1 MVETLDS
8 SILISQLASQGV
20 RHLRSAQATVAAA
33 SLNTDAL
40 IAELARRP
48 EPRLRESL
56 IPLFIR
62 HPEYSE
68 VARKLVETLEPT
80 ASESLAHMY
89 TAAVYLQRFWSGTL
103 GLSLK
108 SLTLL
113 PNYFGVPRYNLPDEN
128 EHFGESG
135 LRALAKLYEEKTG
148 YNWLSAYHS
157 IIALLLDQLL
167 LEGQHE

>member
-1 MVETLDS
+1 MIEALDS
-8 SILISQLASQGV
+8 SVLISQLASQGV
-20 RHLRSAQATVAAA
+20 RHLRSAKVTAATAT
-33 SLNTDAL
+33 LNTDAL

-48 EPRLRESL
+48 EPRLREAL

-68 VARKLVETLEPT
+68 MAMQLVESLEPS
-80 ASESLAHMY
+80 ASEALAHMY
-89 TAAVYLQRFWSGTL
+89 TAAVYLQRFWRGTL
-103 GLSLK
+103 GLYLK

-113 PNYFGVPRYNLPDEN
+113 PNYFGEPKYKLPGEN
-128 EHFGESG
+128 DHFGESG

-148 YNWLSAYHS
+148 YNWLSAYQS
-157 IIALLLDQLL
+157 AITLLLDQLV